1 MIRKHENGVRGSAPA
16 PKTIGIAF
24 IVNLAGEFLK
34 KADEAYSRGKLGDCD
49 EWYDRAL
56 GLVELIEFSLDS
68 KIKEPKKSF
77 DDLGRSGFV
86 RYRLAAIMRRE
97 PW

>member
-1 MIRKHENGVRGSAPA
+1 
-16 PKTIGIAF
+16 
-24 IVNLAGEFLK
+24 
-34 KADEAYSRGKLGDCD
+34 
-49 EWYDRAL
+49 
-56 GLVELIEFSLDS
+56 LIEFSLDS